1 MSNPGETLRQ
11 MHAML
16 DLLAPV
22 GYRVSPKRPSLVTP
36 AAPDGHVV
44 LVTGTTGFLGT
55 GILAKLLESP
65 DVRRIY
71 AINRS
76 AKDGTALEA
85 RHRAAF
91 EERGYDPRLIDL
103 PKLLLVETSITERG
117 LGVDSRLEEDYHA
130 YIHNAWRV
138 HFNLPLS
145 TFKPILQGMRV
156 LIDFA
161 MDAPNMQ
168 RFVFISSAPIFNNV
182 RDPHI
187 PQQELP
193 LHDGSVAIGSGYL
206 ESKWVAEQMLYRTA
220 KDFPAFRPLVVRVG
234 VITGSPNGAWNPM
247 DAVPAIVKSSLH
259 SKMRCL
265 PVYPG
270 MRVLIDF
277 AMDAPNMKRFI
288 FISSAAIF
296 NNVGDPNILVP
307 ELSLHD
313 GSVVVRNG
321 YVESKWIAEQM
332 LYRTAKDFTAFRPLV
347 VRVGVVTGSP
357 NGAWSPT
364 DFVPA
369 IVKSSLHSE
378 MRCLPAYPGHCSW
391 VPLDVAAR
399 TIIDYLNATENVDTV
414 HLVHPIIQ
422 PSVNIMYWIKTITNL
437 PIVPFSEWIGKL
449 KLLASTSGIDYSLHI
464 PAIKLIPF
472 FEDEARS
479 NGFPSLI
486 LRNDVALR
494 LSGSLRRAEAV
505 SMVHVASWMSYWA
518 KIGFLPP
525 SVAERARVFLG
536 QGNHPSRL

>member
-1 MSNPGETLRQ
+1 MSNPEERFHH

-22 GYRVSPKRPSLVTP
+22 GSRTHQAPSLVSP

-55 GILAKLLESP
+55 GILA
-65 DVRRIY
+65 
-71 AINRS
+71 RS
-76 AKDGTALEA
+76 AKDGTALED
-85 RHRAAF
+85 RQRAAF
-91 EERGYDPRLIDL
+91 EERGYDATLIDL
-103 PKLLLVETSITERG
+103 PKLLLIETSISGHG
-117 LGVDSRLEEDYHA
+117 LGVDSRLEEDMRNNITHI
-130 YIHNAWRV
+130 IHNAWRV

-161 MDAPNMQ
+161 M
-168 RFVFISSAPIFNNV
+168 
-182 RDPHI
+182 
-187 PQQELP
+187 
-193 LHDGSVAIGSGYL
+193 G
-206 ESKWVAEQMLYRTA
+206 
-220 KDFPAFRPLVVRVG
+220 
-234 VITGSPNGAWNPM
+234 
-247 DAVPAIVKSSLH
+247 
-259 SKMRCL
+259 
-265 PVYPG
+265 
-270 MRVLIDF
+270 
-277 AMDAPNMKRFI
+277 APNMKRFI

-357 NGAWSPT
+357 NSAWSPT

-399 TIIDYLNATENVDTV
+399 TIIDYLNANENVDTV

-505 SMVHVASWMSYWA
+505 SMVDVASWMSYWA

-536 QGNHPSRL
+536 QGNHPSRM